1 MRWWLMT
8 NHPLQTRCGNF
19 VDDTSLSEKI
29 KDGDVSRIQS
39 SVDEIQSWTQ
49 SNLAESNEEKCK

>member
-1 MRWWLMT
+1 MT
-8 NHPLQTRCGNF
+8 NHPLQIRCGNF

>member
-1 MRWWLMT
+1 MT

-39 SVDEIQSWTQ
+39 SVDEIQSRTQ